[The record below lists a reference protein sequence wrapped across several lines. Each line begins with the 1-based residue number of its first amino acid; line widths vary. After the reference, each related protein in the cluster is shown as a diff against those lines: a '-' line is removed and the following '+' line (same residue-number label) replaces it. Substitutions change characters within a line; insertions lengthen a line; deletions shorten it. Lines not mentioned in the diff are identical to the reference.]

1 MLWSNCSGSPLTLRQ
16 RVYPM
21 AGADVDEAADTAR
34 MPQAALAVKR

>member
-1 MLWSNCSGSPLTLRQ
+1 
-16 RVYPM
+16 M